1 MKPSKGSTF
10 PRSAERLKTM
20 NHSKF
25 AFSILDALQ
34 IRRTSFKHIS
44 VIK

>member
-10 PRSAERLKTM
+10 PRSSEHLKTV
-20 NHSKF
+20 NHSEF
-25 AFSILDALQ
+25 AFSLLDTLQ
-34 IRRTSFKHIS
+34 IRQTSFKHIS